1 MEDESTRQD
10 QRAQRAQQGRRKGS
24 HLPPLA
30 SAELPSYPGNFWRLV
45 GPGAILVGLS
55 IGAGELIIWP
65 TAVGRYGAGMIW
77 AAGIGILLQMV
88 INLEVARY
96 ALATGETAYTGYA
109 RLWRGFAIVF
119 VLLNITSWLL
129 PGWARSCGVALRAL
143 VLGPRVTPLEGGP
156 DWVWTALTFFVV
168 ALMLFG
174 PKVIYRSVER
184 WTSLMVVVA
193 VVSLMILAV
202 LLGRSD
208 LWLAVAKGAV
218 NLGHKDPAVS
228 YPQFFSW
235 IVFAG
240 AGGTANLFFCFYLRD
255 KNMGMG
261 ARIPVLTNILR
272 DHEPRESLTG
282 YRFPDDAENRS
293 RWRRWWL
300 HAVREQVLFFWLL
313 NSFIILLFIVASLAV
328 VYPLTQSGAIQWE
341 GLRAFYEGKEI
352 SFLALEAVALG
363 NVFAP
368 LTTLFLLVAVATLLS
383 TQLTLVDGVARSLS
397 DIVHTNF
404 AAARKRPLG
413 FWYAVVAGAWI
424 LLGCF
429 LTYVLESSTRAQ
441 SFLFLTGFSGGIA
454 MAIYC
459 PLTLVMNRRFLP
471 AAATPGRLMTTLM
484 ALTSLFY
491 VGCAVYSVAT
501 LLRVG

>member
-1 MEDESTRQD
+1 
-10 QRAQRAQQGRRKGS
+10 
-24 HLPPLA
+24 
-30 SAELPSYPGNFWRLV
+30 
-45 GPGAILVGLS
+45 
-55 IGAGELIIWP
+55 
-65 TAVGRYGAGMIW
+65 
-77 AAGIGILLQMV
+77 MV

-119 VLLNITSWLL
+119 VLLNLTSWLL

-156 DWVWTALTFFVV
+156 DWVWTALAFFVV

-193 VVSLMILAV
+193 IVGLVSLAV

-218 NLGHKDPAVS
+218 NLGHKEPAVS
-228 YPQFFSW
+228 YPLFFSW
-235 IVFAG
+235 LVFAG

-261 ARIPVLTNILR
+261 GRIPALTNILR
-272 DHEPRESLTG
+272 DREPRESLTG

-293 RWRRWWL
+293 RWRCWWL
-300 HAVREQVLFFWLL
+300 HAVREQVLFFWFL
-313 NSFIILLFIVASLAV
+313 NSLTILLFIFASLAV
-328 VYPLTQSGAIQWE
+328 VYPLTQSGVVQWE

-352 SFLALEAVALG
+352 SLLALEAVALG

-397 DIVHTNF
+397 RH
-404 AAARKRPLG
+404 RPHEFRRGSKATPRFLVCG
-413 FWYAVVAGAWI
+413 GGRCVDSPRLFSDLRIGIQYPGSELPVLDR
-424 LLGCF
+424 LLRRDRDGDLLSLDPGDEPAF
-429 LTYVLESSTRAQ
+429 P
-441 SFLFLTGFSGGIA
+441 SGGRDA
-454 MAIYC
+454 RTVDDDADGFDQPFLHRLRGLLC
-459 PLTLVMNRRFLP
+459 ADPSSGLARSCLLT
-471 AAATPGRLMTTLM
+471 
-484 ALTSLFY
+484 
-491 VGCAVYSVAT
+491 
-501 LLRVG
+501 